1 MASDDS
7 GHKPTWLPDW
17 VPEHN
22 TLKFS
27 VTCLQLLIMG
37 LAAGFLL
44 FHLMK
49 RNTGT
54 AVGILG
60 NQAT

>member
-1 MASDDS
+1 MADGRPD
-7 GHKPTWLPDW
+7 WLPGW
-17 VPEHN
+17 VPEHD

-27 VTCLQLLIMG
+27 VTVLQLFIMG

-44 FHLMK
+44 FHLVS
-49 RNTGT
+49 RNTST

>member
-1 MASDDS
+1 MADDA
-7 GHKPTWLPDW
+7 KPAWLPDW
-17 VPEHN
+17 VPEHG

-27 VTCLQLLIMG
+27 VTVLQLFIMG

-44 FHLMK
+44 FHLVS
-49 RNTGT
+49 RNTST